1 MTPKATPANQA
12 ARIEALCRYIESHS
26 DEPLP
31 LKKLANHCGLSPFHL
46 QRRFKA
52 VVGVSPRE
60 YHEACRLKSLKSGL
74 KGKTSVTTAIYDAG
88 FNSSSRVYGRAGDR
102 LGMTPRQY
110 GRRAQGMQ
118 ISYAASRTPLGW
130 IMIGATDRGICFIQ
144 IADTKDGLLPLLQSE
159 FPRAELSEMDKAG
172 RAQFDAWMEALNG
185 YVAGERRKI
194 DLPLDIRGTA
204 FQMKVWKY
212 LQRIPRG
219 ETQSYAEVAKGL
231 GQPGGARAI
240 ASACA
245 ANRIA
250 IAIPCHRVIRGTG
263 GLSGYKWGVQRK
275 RILLDAEAGK

>member
-1 MTPKATPANQA
+1 MTPKAVTPAET

-26 DEPLP
+26 DEQLP
-31 LKKLANHCGLSPFHL
+31 LKTLAAQCGLSPFHL
-46 QRRFKA
+46 QRRFKS

-74 KGKTSVTTAIYDAG
+74 KDKSSVTTAIYDAG
-88 FNSSSRVYGRAGDR
+88 FNSSSRVYGRADER

-110 GRRAQGMQ
+110 GRAAQGME
-118 ISYAASRTPLGW
+118 ISYASAKTPLGW

-144 IADTKDGLLPLLQSE
+144 IADAKDGLLPLLQAE
-159 FPRAELSEMDKAG
+159 FPRAAHVPMDKSG
-172 RAQFDAWMEALNG
+172 HAQFNAWMDALNDYISG
-185 YVAGERRKI
+185 DSRKLG
-194 DLPLDIRGTA
+194 LPLDIRGTA

-219 ETQSYAEVAKGL
+219 KTQSYAEVAQGL
-231 GQPGGARAI
+231 DMPRAARAV
-240 ASACA
+240 ATACA

-250 IAIPCHRVIRGTG
+250 IAIPCHRVIRGDG
-263 GLSGYKWGVQRK
+263 GLSGYKWGVPRK